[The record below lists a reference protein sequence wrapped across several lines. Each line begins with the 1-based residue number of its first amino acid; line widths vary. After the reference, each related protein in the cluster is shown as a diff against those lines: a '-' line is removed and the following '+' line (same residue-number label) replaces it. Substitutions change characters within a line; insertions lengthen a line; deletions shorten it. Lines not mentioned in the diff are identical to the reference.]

1 MEIKKILDKLNEK
14 IDLYLEKQKQYEV
27 GTPLHEFYGVK
38 ITEVR
43 CCILDIC
50 EWAIDEISEGGK

>member
-1 MEIKKILDKLNEK
+1 MEITKILDKLNER

-27 GTPLHEFYGVK
+27 GTPLHELYGVK

-50 EWAIDEISEGGK
+50 GWAIDEILGGK